1 MKPFVLVLL
10 LTILP
15 SLSACTSRHFYR
27 IQEREVTLVLRW
39 PDARSVMLATSLD
52 GFFPRPAAA
61 VSDQWEVTLPANK
74 SFRYFYQV
82 DGKVVVPDCEL
93 KETDDFG
100 SANCI
105 FEPSL

>member
-1 MKPFVLVLL
+1 MKPFVFVLL
-10 LTILP
+10 LAIL
-15 SLSACTSRHFYR
+15 LFLCACTSSHFYR

-39 PDARSVMLATSLD
+39 PDASSVMLATSLD
-52 GFFPRPAAA
+52 GFSPRPAAP
-61 VSDQWEVTLPANK
+61 VSDKWEATLPANK

-82 DGKVVVPDCEL
+82 DGQIVVPDCEL

-100 SANCI
+100 SQNCI

>member
-1 MKPFVLVLL
+1 MKPFVFLFSLMILL
-10 LTILP
+10 L
-15 SLSACTSRHFYR
+15 LSACTSSHFYR

-39 PDARSVMLATSLD
+39 PEARSVMLATSLD
-52 GFFPRPAAA
+52 GFLPRPAVPVA
-61 VSDQWEVTLPANK
+61 DKWEVNLPANK

-82 DGKVVVPDCEL
+82 DGQVVVPDCEL